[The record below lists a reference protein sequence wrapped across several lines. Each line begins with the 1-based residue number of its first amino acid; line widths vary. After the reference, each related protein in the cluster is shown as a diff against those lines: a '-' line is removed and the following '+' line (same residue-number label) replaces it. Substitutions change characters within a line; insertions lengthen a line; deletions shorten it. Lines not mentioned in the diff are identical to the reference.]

1 MTEIVKASLE
11 NGVQKIRITAD
22 KGYHPAHIQLQK
34 GIPAEITF
42 HRVTPSNC
50 YKEILFEEEGIL
62 EPIAQDEEKL
72 IRFTPQ
78 DLGEHE
84 FSCGMKMQ
92 KGTYTVVEKTKK
104 SLSLLQRF
112 WITSIFTVP
121 LVILMIGMSTGGIS
135 HQVMRWGTF
144 LATTPIMLVAGVPY
158 IRSAWAS
165 FKKHN
170 SNMDT
175 LVALGTLVAYFYSLV
190 ALFTGL
196 PVYFESAAFILF
208 FILLGAVF
216 EEKMRKNT
224 SQAVEKLLDLQAKT
238 AEVLRDDVYVQIP
251 LEQVKVGDL
260 IRVRPGEKIAVDGI
274 VLEGETSID
283 ESMVTG
289 ESIPVD
295 KSVGDAVIGSTINN
309 SGTIIFRAEKVGS
322 ETMLAQIVDFVK
334 KAQTSRAPIQDLTD
348 KISGIF
354 VPAVVILGLLTFWVW
369 FVLLGDS
376 FVTSLLYGVAVLIIA
391 CPCALGLAT
400 PTALMVGTGRSAKMG
415 ILLKNG
421 TVLQE
426 IQKVQTIVFDKTGT
440 LTEGKPVV
448 TDVIGDEREVL
459 SLAASLED
467 VSQHPL
473 AQAIVNRA
481 SELGISLYPVENFQA
496 LHGKGVTG
504 IINSKQVLLGN
515 AKLLDDLA
523 IPHDYQER
531 FDLLEKEAKTVVFLS
546 VDGQLKGLIA
556 LQDVPKENA
565 KEAIAKLKK
574 RGLRTVMLTGD
585 NAGVAHAIAE
595 QIGIEEV
602 IANVLPE
609 EKAHEIHKLQKNG
622 KLAFVGDGINDAPAL
637 SVADVGIA
645 MGSGTDIAIESAD
658 LVLTTNNLLG
668 LARAFDMSKKTFN
681 RILLNLFW
689 ASIYNLIGIPIA
701 AGVFSSLGLV
711 LNPELA
717 GLAMAFSSVSV
728 LISSL
733 MLNFTK
739 VD

>member
-34 GIPAEITF
+34 GVPAEITF

-50 YKEILFEEEGIL
+50 YKEVLFEEEGIL
-62 EPIAQDEEKL
+62 EPIAQDEEKV

-190 ALFTGL
+190 ALLTGL

-426 IQKVQTIVFDKTGT
+426 IQKVQTVVFDKTGT

-504 IINSKQVLLGN
+504 IINGKQVLLGN
-515 AKLLDDLA
+515 AKLLADLA

-546 VDGQLKGLIA
+546 VDGELKGLIA

-701 AGVFSSLGLV
+701 AGVFSGLGLV

>member
-11 NGVQKIRITAD
+11 NGVQKIRITAE

-34 GIPAEITF
+34 GVPAEITF

-62 EPIAQDEEKL
+62 EPIAQDEEKV

-104 SLSLLQRF
+104 SLSLFQRF
-112 WITSIFTVP
+112 WIASIFTVP

-238 AEVLRDDVYVQIP
+238 AEVLRDDAYVQIP

-369 FVLLGDS
+369 FVFLGES

-426 IQKVQTIVFDKTGT
+426 IQKVQTVVFDKTGT

-504 IINSKQVLLGN
+504 IINGKQVLLGN

-565 KEAIAKLKK
+565 REAIAKLKK

-701 AGVFSSLGLV
+701 AGVFSGLGLV

>member
-62 EPIAQDEEKL
+62 EPIAQDEEKV

-92 KGTYTVVEKTKK
+92 KGSYTVVEKTKK

-121 LVILMIGMSTGGIS
+121 LVILMIGMSTGGVS

-354 VPAVVILGLLTFWVW
+354 VPAVVILGLLTFWIW
-369 FVLLGDS
+369 FVFLGES

-426 IQKVQTIVFDKTGT
+426 IQKVQTVVFDKTGT

-504 IINSKQVLLGN
+504 IINGKQVLLGN
-515 AKLLDDLA
+515 AKLLADLA
-523 IPHDYQER
+523 IPSDYQKQ

-701 AGVFSSLGLV
+701 AGVFSGLGLV

>member
-11 NGVQKIRITAD
+11 NGVQKIRITAE

-50 YKEILFEEEGIL
+50 YKEVLFEEEGIL
-62 EPIAQDEEKL
+62 EPIAQDEEKV

-78 DLGEHE
+78 ELGEHE

-112 WITSIFTVP
+112 WITSIFTLP
-121 LVILMIGMSTGGIS
+121 LVLIMLGMLTGSIS
-135 HQVMRWGTF
+135 HQVMHWGTF

-170 SNMDT
+170 ANMDT
-175 LVALGTLVAYFYSLV
+175 LVALGTLVAYVYSLF
-190 ALFTGL
+190 ALFAGL
-196 PVYFESAAFILF
+196 PVYFESAGFILF
-208 FILLGAVF
+208 FVLLGAVF
-216 EEKMRKNT
+216 EERMRKNA

-295 KSVGDAVIGSTINN
+295 KSAGDTVIGSTINN

-354 VPAVVILGLLTFWVW
+354 VPAVVILGLLTFWIW
-369 FVLLGDS
+369 FVLLGES
-376 FVTSLLYGVAVLIIA
+376 LVTSLLYGVAVLIIA

-415 ILLKNG
+415 VLLKNG

-426 IQKVQTIVFDKTGT
+426 IQKVQTVVFDKTGT

-467 VSQHPL
+467 ASQHPL
-473 AQAIVNRA
+473 AQAVVNRA

-504 IINSKQVLLGN
+504 TINGKQVLLGN
-515 AKLLDDLA
+515 AKLLADLA
-523 IPHDYQER
+523 IPSDYQER

-546 VDGQLKGLIA
+546 VDGQLKGLLA

-565 KEAIAKLKK
+565 REAIAKLKK

-585 NAGVAHAIAE
+585 NAGVAQAIAS

-609 EKAHEIHKLQKNG
+609 EKAHEIQKLQKNG

-637 SVADVGIA
+637 SVANVGIA

-689 ASIYNLIGIPIA
+689 AFIYNLIGIPVA
-701 AGVFSSLGLV
+701 AGVFSGFGLV

>member
-62 EPIAQDEEKL
+62 EPIAQDEEKI

-354 VPAVVILGLLTFWVW
+354 VPAVVILGLLTFWIW
-369 FVLLGDS
+369 FVFLGES

-426 IQKVQTIVFDKTGT
+426 IQKVQTVVFDKTGT

-515 AKLLDDLA
+515 AKLLADLA
-523 IPHDYQER
+523 IPDDYQER

-609 EKAHEIHKLQKNG
+609 EKAHEIQKLQKNG

-701 AGVFSSLGLV
+701 AGVFSGFGLV